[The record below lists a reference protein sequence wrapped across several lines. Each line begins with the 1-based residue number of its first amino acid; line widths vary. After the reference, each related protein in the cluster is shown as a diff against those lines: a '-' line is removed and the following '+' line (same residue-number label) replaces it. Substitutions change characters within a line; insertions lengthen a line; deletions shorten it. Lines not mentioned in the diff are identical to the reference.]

1 MKFTYT
7 LSFPEPQT
15 HYIEVSLQIS
25 GHKKNQVDIK
35 MPVWTPGSYL
45 VREFSRHIEKLESK
59 DGSVKKMSKNHWSFK
74 ADSEKDVVVTYKIY
88 AYEMSVR
95 TSFVDA
101 DMALLNGAS
110 IFFRDATNLNTE
122 YEVIIKAPKEWRQIN
137 TSLKESGSQWK
148 RKAENFDELVDSPI
162 LLGNQSVYTFDVS
175 GVPHTLAMAGEAE
188 YDPKKLVEDM
198 QKVCTSASEII
209 GEHPCKDYTFL
220 VINAS
225 SGSGGLEHAN
235 SCVLHTSRTL
245 YNNEGQYKNFL
256 GLVAHE
262 YFHLW
267 NVKRIRPIELG
278 PFDYDNENYTT
289 MLWLSEGFTSYY
301 DDLICA
307 KAGVITPERFM
318 EISGSNINNIE
329 NTPGSKVQSV
339 ADASF
344 DAWIKYYRANENS
357 QNATSNYYTK
367 GSVIAMLLDLQI
379 IANSKG
385 QKCLDDLMKL
395 LYTKF
400 YKTQGRG
407 FTQLEFK
414 SEAETFAGNLDLF
427 FTDYINGTEP
437 IDYKPYFEKLGLKL
451 VNLNEG
457 KIEIGLGAGINQ
469 TSNRTMISSV
479 IRNSPAW
486 KYGLNVNDEILAIDS
501 SRLNGDLPQILATKK
516 TDDEIQL
523 IVNRDGVV
531 KQIKLKLEPYS
542 IFSYKLEKKPD
553 GNATNDILFNKWI
566 LER

>member
-7 LSFPEPQT
+7 ISFPEPQT
-15 HYIEVSLQIS
+15 HYIEVSLHIS
-25 GHKKNQVDIK
+25 GHKKNQVDLK

-45 VREFSRHIEKLESK
+45 VREFSRHIERLESK
-59 DGSVKKMSKNHWSFK
+59 DVSVKKLAKNHWSFK
-74 ADSEKDVVVTYKIY
+74 ADTEKDIEVIYKIY

-95 TSFVDA
+95 TSFVDS

-110 IFFRDATNLNTE
+110 VFFRNATSLPAE
-122 YEVIIKAPKEWRQIN
+122 YEVVIKAPKEWKQIN
-137 TSLKESGSQWK
+137 TSLKESGDEWK

-162 LLGNQSVYTFDVS
+162 LLGNQSVYKFDVS
-175 GVPHTLAMAGEAE
+175 GVPHTVAMAGEAE
-188 YDPKKLVEDM
+188 YDPKRLVEDM
-198 QKVCTSASEII
+198 QKVCTSASKII
-209 GEHPCKDYTFL
+209 GEHPCKDYTFI

-235 SCVLHTSRTL
+235 SCVLHTSRTV

-301 DDLICA
+301 DDLICS
-307 KAGVITPERFM
+307 KAGVITPERFI
-318 EISGSNINNIE
+318 EISGSNITNIE

-367 GSVIAMLLDLQI
+367 GSVIALLLDLQI
-379 IANSKG
+379 IANSNG

-395 LYTKF
+395 LYTKY
-400 YKTQGRG
+400 YKGKGRG
-407 FTQLEFK
+407 FTQQEFK
-414 SEAETFAGNLDLF
+414 SEAETLAGNLDLF
-427 FTDYINGTEP
+427 FANYINGTAT
-437 IDYKPYFEKLGLKL
+437 IDYKPYFDKIGIQL

-457 KIEIGLGAGINQ
+457 KKEIGLGVGINQ
-469 TSNRTMISSV
+469 SSNRTIVSSV
-479 IRNSPAW
+479 VRNSPAW
-486 KYGLNVNDEILAIDS
+486 KYGINVNDEILAIDS
-501 SRLNGDLPQILATKK
+501 SRLNGDLPQILAAKK
-516 TDDEIQL
+516 PDDEIQL
-523 IVNRDGVV
+523 IVNRDGVI
-531 KQIKLKLEPYS
+531 KQLKLTLEPYTN
-542 IFSYKLEKKPD
+542 FSYRLERKPEID
-553 GNATNDILFNKWI
+553 EQKNVLFNKWI
-566 LER
+566 INR